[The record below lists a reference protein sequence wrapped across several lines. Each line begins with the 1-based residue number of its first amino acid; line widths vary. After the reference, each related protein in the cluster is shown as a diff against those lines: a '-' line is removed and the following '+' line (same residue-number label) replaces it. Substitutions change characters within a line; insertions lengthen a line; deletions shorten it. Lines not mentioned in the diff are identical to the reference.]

1 MTAAHIMV
9 LGSLLVLAAS
19 SDARGGS
26 RFPLAY
32 DLWSAPHITL
42 VGSGAAGCK
51 IDDMSGPSG
60 RRIGLAITIL
70 PESQGK
76 SGTLF
81 LGGLPEEVALTTG
94 SKVNSLWAI
103 PVKDAGQIAILA
115 PASFTG
121 QFGLRLQCIIGGQQ
135 FEDTARIEIEARS
148 AETTRG
154 PVTTELSPR
163 VTNEAAALN
172 SHPLMKQADDLAAV
186 GDLARARL
194 LYEHLAMKGSPRAA
208 FALGRTYD
216 PVFLNS
222 NRVRG
227 IAPDIELAARWYR
240 LARDLGVT
248 EASSRLYTL
257 SK

>member
-1 MTAAHIMV
+1 MTAAHIMA
-9 LGSLLVLAAS
+9 LGGLFVLAAS
-19 SDARGGS
+19 DAAGG
-26 RFPLAY
+26 RFPFAY
-32 DLWSAPHITL
+32 DLWSTPHITL

-60 RRIGLAITIL
+60 RRIGLGITIL

-81 LGGLPEEVALTTG
+81 LGGLPEEVVLTAG

-103 PVKDAGQIAILA
+103 PVKDADQVAILA

-121 QFGLRLQCIIGGQQ
+121 RFGLRLQCIIGGQQ
-135 FEDTARIEIEARS
+135 FEDTARIEIEVGS
-148 AETTRG
+148 AETTRAT
-154 PVTTELSPR
+154 VTTELPPR
-163 VTNEAAALN
+163 VINEAAALN
-172 SHPLMKQADDLAAV
+172 SHPLMKQADDLVAV

-208 FALGRTYD
+208 FSLGRTYD
-216 PVFLNS
+216 PIFLNS
-222 NRVRG
+222 SSRVRG

-257 SK
+257 GK